1 MKRHGSLN
9 KERRSN
15 ETNKNIRVT
24 DLTVAYQG
32 KTALD
37 SVSLTIKKNA
47 ITGIIGPN
55 GAGKSTFIK
64 GVMGLVPTVSGESL
78 LGQDNLL
85 DHKHDIAYVEQR
97 SMIDLSFPITVE
109 EVVLLGTYPKLGLF
123 RRPKQADHEK
133 VRACL
138 ELVKMSEFKTR
149 QIGELS
155 GGQLQRV
162 FIARAL
168 AQEASVIFLDEP
180 FVGIDMSSERV
191 IVDILKELKTLG
203 KTIVIVHHD
212 LHKVT
217 EYFDELIVL
226 NKQLIGYG
234 PVEKVFNTKII
245 QKAYGDTLG
254 DIRIKG
260 VE

>member
-1 MKRHGSLN
+1 
-9 KERRSN
+9 
-15 ETNKNIRVT
+15 
-24 DLTVAYQG
+24 
-32 KTALD
+32 
-37 SVSLTIKKNA
+37 
-47 ITGIIGPN
+47 
-55 GAGKSTFIK
+55 
-64 GVMGLVPTVSGESL
+64 MGLVPTVSGESL

-155 GGQLQRV
+155 GGQLRRV